1 MSQNNNIMAFLSNI
15 FSSNSDPKTNLI
27 KWEQLTTSNQLEEI
41 DTLSETQFVFIFKHS
56 TRCSVSRFVLN
67 AFEREY
73 KTAKEVAAPFF
84 LDLIAYREI
93 SNEIAARY
101 EVVHQ
106 SPQLILIKNRRAV
119 YNDSHD
125 GISVEALEK
134 QLI

>member
-1 MSQNNNIMAFLSNI
+1 MGLFSNI
-15 FSSNSDPKTNLI
+15 FSGDAKPNESAVT
-27 KWEQLTTSNQLEEI
+27 WEQLTTSNQLEEI

-106 SPQLILIKNRRAV
+106 SPQLILIKNRKAV